1 MMLLYILIAFLL
13 PVGISILLYFTII
26 KKKMCDGDLR
36 TCPKSGVNI
45 CVKSGT
51 SDADFTAMCTKL
63 DPVEAK
69 SYMNVCLSQL
79 DNTGPSNCS
88 NDCGGPTCLKR
99 MEAAVQPGGIWAGSK
114 CDYKAL
120 PNRTGCNSA
129 QNCANKWCGN

>member
-63 DPVEAK
+63 DPIMVK
-69 SYMNVCLSQL
+69 SSMNTCLSQL

-88 NDCGGPTCLKR
+88 NECGGPTCLKR
-99 MEAAVQPGGIWAGSK
+99 IKEAVEKGGAWYPDDGMCNWNK
-114 CDYKAL
+114 ND
-120 PNRTGCNSA
+120 TGCTTA
-129 QNCANKWCGN
+129 EGCQKHWCG